1 MSGPGRDPW
10 KHAAEAWHDQRVA
23 AKLLDDSRERTMTAS
38 DCISRTALGLAVAL
52 AGMLASLAAP
62 AQAED
67 WPTRPISL
75 VVPFGAG
82 SGTDLVARNIAPAIG
97 EQLGQP
103 IVVQNAG
110 GAGGLIGVS
119 RVAKAAPDGY
129 ELVVGSLDTFAQS
142 PSLRKQPPYDP
153 VRDFVPAG
161 LAVEQPLI
169 LIARKDLP
177 VSSMREFADYV
188 KANGS
193 RMQFGSAGVGTAN
206 HLVCN
211 QLSRSIGADV
221 THISYRGSA
230 EAMTDMLAG
239 HLDFYCILAI
249 SAVPFIK
256 AGTLK
261 PIAVLT
267 RERSPILPDLPTA
280 KEQGF
285 DLGDFYYWMGLF
297 FPKGTPAPIVTKFNA
312 ALNTALDRPDLQA
325 RLRQAATTVVPPE
338 RRSPDYLASE
348 IKTWGEAIRASG
360 IEPN

>member
-1 MSGPGRDPW
+1 MNTSARIC
-10 KHAAEAWHDQRVA
+10 RVA
-23 AKLLDDSRERTMTAS
+23 
-38 DCISRTALGLAVAL
+38 LGIAFAL
-52 AGMLASLAAP
+52 AGMTAP
-62 AQAED
+62 TRSED

-75 VVPFGAG
+75 VVPFGPG
-82 SGTDLVARNIAPAIG
+82 SGTDLVARNLAPGLG
-97 EQLGQP
+97 ERLGQP

-153 VRDFVPAG
+153 EKDFVPAG
-161 LAVEQPLI
+161 LAVVQPLI
-169 LIARKDLP
+169 LITRKDLP
-177 VSSMREFADYV
+177 VSNMREFAEYV

-193 RMQFGSAGVGTAN
+193 KMQFGSAGVGTAN
-206 HLVCN
+206 HLACYE
-211 QLSRSIGADV
+211 LTRALGANV

-249 SAVPFIK
+249 GAVPFIK

-267 RERSPILPDLPTA
+267 HDRSPVLPDLPTA
-280 KEQGF
+280 REQGYDF
-285 DLGDFYYWMGLF
+285 GDLYYWMGLF
-297 FPKGTPAPIVTKFNA
+297 FPKNTPAPIVSKFNA
-312 ALNTALDRPDLQA
+312 ALNATLDRPDLQA
-325 RLRQAATTVVPPE
+325 RLREVATTVVPPE
-338 RRSPDYLASE
+338 RRSPDYLRGFLASE
-348 IKTWGEAIRASG
+348 IKTWAAAIKASG

>member
-1 MSGPGRDPW
+1 MTTSARIF
-10 KHAAEAWHDQRVA
+10 RVA
-23 AKLLDDSRERTMTAS
+23 LGIAFALVGTTAPTWS
-38 DCISRTALGLAVAL
+38 
-52 AGMLASLAAP
+52 
-62 AQAED
+62 ED

-75 VVPFGAG
+75 VIPFGPG
-82 SGTDLVARNIAPAIG
+82 SGTDLVARNIAPPLG
-97 EQLGQP
+97 ERLGQP

-153 VRDFVPAG
+153 EKDFVPAG
-161 LAVEQPLI
+161 LAVVQPLI
-169 LIARKDLP
+169 LITRKDLP
-177 VSSMREFADYV
+177 VSNMREFAEYV

-193 RMQFGSAGVGTAN
+193 KMQFGSAGVGTAN
-206 HLVCN
+206 HLACYELTRALGVN
-211 QLSRSIGADV
+211 V

-239 HLDFYCILAI
+239 HLGFYCILAI
-249 SAVPFIK
+249 GAVPFIK

-267 RERSPILPDLPTA
+267 HDRSPVLPDLPTA
-280 KEQGF
+280 KEQGYDF
-285 DLGDFYYWMGLF
+285 GDLYYWMGLF
-297 FPKGTPAPIVTKFNA
+297 FPKNTPAPIVSKFNA
-312 ALNTALDRPDLQA
+312 ALNATLDRPDLQA
-325 RLRQAATTVVPPE
+325 RLREVATTVVPPE
-338 RRSPDYLASE
+338 RRSPDYLRGFLASE
-348 IKTWGEAIRASG
+348 IKTWGAAIKASG

>member
-1 MSGPGRDPW
+1 MKTSARII
-10 KHAAEAWHDQRVA
+10 HAV
-23 AKLLDDSRERTMTAS
+23 
-38 DCISRTALGLAVAL
+38 LGAAVAL
-52 AGMLASLAAP
+52 AGLTASAR
-62 AQAED
+62 AQD
-67 WPTRPISL
+67 WPTRPLTL
-75 VVPFGAG
+75 VVPFGPG
-82 SGTDLVARNIAPAIG
+82 SGTDLVARNLAAPIG
-97 EQLGQP
+97 ERLGQP
-103 IVVQNAG
+103 LVVQNAG

-153 VRDFVPAG
+153 VADFVPAG

-177 VSSMREFADYV
+177 VSNMREFADYV

-193 RMQFGSAGVGTAN
+193 KMQFGSAGVGTAN

-211 QLSRSIGADV
+211 QLSRSIGANV

-239 HLDFYCILAI
+239 HLDFYCILSI
-249 SAVPFIK
+249 SAVPFIT

-280 KEQGF
+280 REQGF

-297 FPKGTPAPIVTKFNA
+297 FPKGTPAPIVAKFNA

-338 RRSPDYLASE
+338 RRSTEYLRGFLASE
-348 IKTWGEAIRASG
+348 IKTWGEAIKASG
-360 IEPN
+360 VEPQ

>member
-1 MSGPGRDPW
+1 MNTLARML
-10 KHAAEAWHDQRVA
+10 HA
-23 AKLLDDSRERTMTAS
+23 
-38 DCISRTALGLAVAL
+38 ALGLAIAL
-52 AGMLASLAAP
+52 AGLAPP
-62 AQAED
+62 AQAQD
-67 WPTRPISL
+67 WPARPLTL
-75 VVPFGAG
+75 VVPFGPG
-82 SGTDLVARNIAPAIG
+82 SGTDLVARHLAAPIG
-97 EQLGQP
+97 ERLGQT

-153 VRDFVPAG
+153 IKDFVPAG
-161 LAVEQPLI
+161 LAVMQPLI

-177 VSSMREFADYV
+177 VSNLREFADYV
-188 KANGS
+188 KQNGS
-193 RMQFGSAGVGTAN
+193 KMQFGSAGVGTAN

-211 QLSRSIGADV
+211 ELSRAMGANV

-261 PIAVLT
+261 AIAVLT
-267 RERSPILPDLPTA
+267 HERSPTLPDLPTA
-280 KEQGF
+280 KEQGYDF
-285 DLGDFYYWMGLF
+285 GDFYYWMGLF
-297 FPKGTPAPIVTKFNA
+297 FPKNTPAPIVTKFNA
-312 ALNTALDRPDLQA
+312 ALGAALDRPDLQA
-325 RLRQAATTVVPPE
+325 RLRDVATTVAPPE
-338 RRSPDYLASE
+338 RRSPDYLRGFLASE
-348 IKTWGEAIRASG
+348 IKTWGEAIKASG
-360 IEPN
+360 IEPQ